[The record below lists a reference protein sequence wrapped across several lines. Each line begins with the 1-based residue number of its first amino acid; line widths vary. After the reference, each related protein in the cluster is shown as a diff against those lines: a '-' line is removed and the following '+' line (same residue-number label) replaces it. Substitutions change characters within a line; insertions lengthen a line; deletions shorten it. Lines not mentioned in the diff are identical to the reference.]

1 MSSGQYRYDYA
12 NAVNVAVGASSAST
26 TLTGTSELYA
36 ISADCNCRFRFGLAG
51 DAALATDPLVTPS
64 SGPFIVRVSMGAAPD
79 TTVYAIGDPATPIA
93 GLLSACPV
101 FED

>member
-1 MSSGQYRYDYA
+1 MPGQYRYDYA
-12 NAVNVAVGASSAST
+12 NAVNVAVGATTANT

-36 ISADCNCRFRFGLAG
+36 VSSDCNCRFRFGLAG
-51 DAALATDPLVTPS
+51 DAAVATDPLVTPNF
-64 SGPFIVRVSMGAAPD
+64 GPLIVRIRRGALPD
-79 TTVYAIGDPATPIA
+79 TTVYAIGDPATPNT